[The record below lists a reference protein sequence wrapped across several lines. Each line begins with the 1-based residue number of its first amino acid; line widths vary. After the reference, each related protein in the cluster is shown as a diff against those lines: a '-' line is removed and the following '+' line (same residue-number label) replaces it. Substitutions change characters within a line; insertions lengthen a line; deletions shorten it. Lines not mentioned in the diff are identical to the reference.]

1 MIIGLGS
8 VSSYLLYPFLCPI
21 FNLVQDIIY
30 HQLALSAHFNNHQL
44 IGSAIFFLSQMFCII
59 LEIISNY
66 LQVRHSKKKGKTT
79 LIVNNERIEEDNEHS
94 QVMKEKQSNLIL
106 YVILCCVL
114 EFCVYTGL
122 NLFLTNPGVVQT
134 IQLEMR
140 ALPIFVM
147 AFLNI
152 FFLKLP
158 FYKHHLFSCVIIFI
172 GFFSILLYHYIA
184 VPINGDHLVSL
195 YVTLLFALLKII
207 RAIKE
212 MLDTYILQDKYVSP
226 FKLLFYQGVSGII
239 LSLIV
244 AFFLQYKSCTSVQNV
259 IKYCQTSADGNN
271 NIYKVESFSNFFASI
286 KTGKTIMLLLGF
298 IITTI
303 MIEVCRMQTKHYL
316 TAIHRGL
323 SCAASAVINWFL
335 YLQFFDSSSGYEGG
349 NKFELIGF
357 IIILVGELIYCE
369 VFICYFWGLEKNT
382 KKMIEKRNTFE
393 GELEKQSMQ
402 DLEKKNEL
410 TNKKVK
416 IDEYVEF

>member
-1 MIIGLGS
+1 MVKFIGLGS
-8 VSSYLLYPFLCPI
+8 VSSSLIYPFLCPVV
-21 FNLVQDIIY
+21 NLVQDIII
-30 HQLALSAHFNNHQL
+30 HELAKLSQFNNHQL
-44 IGSAIFFLSQMFCII
+44 IGSAIFFLSQMFCIF

-66 LQVRHSKKKGKTT
+66 LQVRRSKKKGKTT
-79 LIVNNERIEEDNEHS
+79 LIVNNEMIEEDNEHS
-94 QVMKEKQSNLIL
+94 QVIKEKQSNLIF

-172 GFFSILLYHYIA
+172 GFFSILLYHYIKL
-184 VPINGDHLVSL
+184 PINGDHLVSL
-195 YVTLLFALLKII
+195 YVTLLFAVLKII

-212 MLDTYILQDKYVSP
+212 MLDTYLLQEKYVSP
-226 FKLLFYQGVSGII
+226 FKLLFYQGVSGLV
-239 LSLIV
+239 LSLFV
-244 AFFLQYKSCTSVQNV
+244 GFCLQYMSCTETAQKV
-259 IKYCQTSADGNN
+259 IKYCQPNN
-271 NIYKVESFSNFFASI
+271 QVESFDNFFTSI
-286 KTGKTIMLLLGF
+286 NNGKSIALLIGV

-303 MIEVCRMQTKHYL
+303 IIEVCRMQTKHYL

-335 YLQFFDSSSGYEGG
+335 YLRFFEDKEV
-349 NKFELIGF
+349 NFLELIGF
-357 IIILVGELIYCE
+357 DIILLGELIYCE
-369 VFICYFWGLEKNT
+369 VFICYFLGLEENT
-382 KKMIEKRNTFE
+382 KKMIDKRNADE
-393 GELEKQSMQ
+393 GEIEKQSIN
-402 DLEKKNEL
+402 DLEKKTEL
-410 TNKKVK
+410 ENKMVK
-416 IDEYVEF
+416 ISGC

>member
-1 MIIGLGS
+1 MVKFIGLGS
-8 VSSYLLYPFLCPI
+8 VSSSLIYPFLCPVV
-21 FNLVQDIIY
+21 NLVQDIII
-30 HQLALSAHFNNHQL
+30 HELAMLSQFNNHQL
-44 IGSAIFFLSQMFCII
+44 IGSAIFFLSQMFCIF

-66 LQVRHSKKKGKTT
+66 LQVRRSKKKGKTT
-79 LIVNNERIEEDNEHS
+79 LIVNNEMIEEDNEHS
-94 QVMKEKQSNLIL
+94 QVIKEKQSNLIF

-122 NLFLTNPGVVQT
+122 NLFLTNPGVVKT

-172 GFFSILLYHYIA
+172 GFFSILLYHYIKL
-184 VPINGDHLVSL
+184 PINGDRLVSL
-195 YVTLLFALLKII
+195 YVTLLFAVLKII

-212 MLDTYILQDKYVSP
+212 MLDTYLLQEKYVSP
-226 FKLLFYQGVSGII
+226 FKLLFYQGVSGLV

-244 AFFLQYKSCTSVQNV
+244 GFCLQYMSCTNTAQKV
-259 IKYCQTSADGNN
+259 IHYCQPNN
-271 NIYKVESFSNFFASI
+271 NKVESFDNFFTSI
-286 KTGKTIMLLLGF
+286 NNWKSIALLIGV

-303 MIEVCRMQTKHYL
+303 IIEVCRMQTKHYL

-335 YLQFFDSSSGYEGG
+335 YLQFFELKEVNYL
-349 NKFELIGF
+349 ELIGF
-357 IIILVGELIYCE
+357 VIILLGELIYCE
-369 VFICYFWGLEKNT
+369 VFICYFLGLEENT
-382 KKMIEKRNTFE
+382 KKMIDKRNADE
-393 GELEKQSMQ
+393 GEIEKQSIN
-402 DLEKKNEL
+402 DLEKKTEL
-410 TNKKVK
+410 ENKMVK
-416 IDEYVEF
+416 ISGC

>member
-1 MIIGLGS
+1 MVKFIGLGS
-8 VSSYLLYPFLCPI
+8 VSSSLIYPFLCPVV
-21 FNLVQDIIY
+21 NLVQDIII
-30 HQLALSAHFNNHQL
+30 HELAKLSQFNNHQL
-44 IGSAIFFLSQMFCII
+44 IGSAIFFLSQMFCIF

-66 LQVRHSKKKGKTT
+66 LQVRRSKKQRKTT
-79 LIVNNERIEEDNEHS
+79 LIVNNEMIEEDNEHS
-94 QVMKEKQSNLIL
+94 QVIKEKQSNLIF

-172 GFFSILLYHYIA
+172 GFFSILLYHYINL
-184 VPINGDHLVSL
+184 PINNDHLVSL
-195 YVTLLFALLKII
+195 YVTLLFAVLKII

-212 MLDTYILQDKYVSP
+212 MLDTYLLQEKYVSP
-226 FKLLFYQGVSGII
+226 FKLLFYQGVSGLV
-239 LSLIV
+239 LSLFV
-244 AFFLQYKSCTSVQNV
+244 GFCLQYMSCTQTAQTV
-259 IKYCQTSADGNN
+259 INYCQQNN
-271 NIYKVESFSNFFASI
+271 NKVESFDNFFTSI
-286 KTGKTIMLLLGF
+286 NNWKSIALLIGV

-303 MIEVCRMQTKHYL
+303 IIEVCRMQTKHYL

-335 YLQFFDSSSGYEGG
+335 YLQFFREKEVNYL
-349 NKFELIGF
+349 ELIGF
-357 IIILVGELIYCE
+357 VIILLGELIYCE
-369 VFICYFWGLEKNT
+369 VFICYFLGLEENT
-382 KKMIEKRNTFE
+382 KKMIDKRNADE
-393 GELEKQSMQ
+393 GEIEKQSIN
-402 DLEKKNEL
+402 DLEKKTEL
-410 TNKKVK
+410 ENKMVK
-416 IDEYVEF
+416 ISGC

>member
-1 MIIGLGS
+1 MVKFIGLGS
-8 VSSYLLYPFLCPI
+8 VSSSLIYPFLCPVV
-21 FNLVQDIIY
+21 NLVQDIII
-30 HQLALSAHFNNHQL
+30 HQLAISQFNNHQL
-44 IGSAIFFLSQMFCII
+44 IGSAIFFLSQMFCIF

-66 LQVRHSKKKGKTT
+66 LQVRRSKKKGKTT
-79 LIVNNERIEEDNEHS
+79 LIVNNEMIEEDNEHS
-94 QVMKEKQSNLIL
+94 QVIKEKQSNLIF

-172 GFFSILLYHYIA
+172 GFFSILLYHYINL
-184 VPINGDHLVSL
+184 PINNDHLVSL
-195 YVTLLFALLKII
+195 YVTLLFAVLKII

-212 MLDTYILQDKYVSP
+212 MLDTYLLQEKYVSP
-226 FKLLFYQGVSGII
+226 FKLLFYQGVSGLV
-239 LSLIV
+239 LSLFV
-244 AFFLQYKSCTSVQNV
+244 GFCLQYMSCTQTAQTV
-259 IKYCQTSADGNN
+259 IKYCQLNN
-271 NIYKVESFSNFFASI
+271 NKVESFYNFFTSI
-286 KTGKTIMLLLGF
+286 NDGKSIALLIGV

-303 MIEVCRMQTKHYL
+303 IIEVCRMQTKHYL

-335 YLQFFDSSSGYEGG
+335 YLQFFEEKEVNYL
-349 NKFELIGF
+349 ELIGF
-357 IIILVGELIYCE
+357 VIILLGELIYCE
-369 VFICYFWGLEKNT
+369 VFICYFLGLEENT
-382 KKMIEKRNTFE
+382 KKMIDKRNADE
-393 GELEKQSMQ
+393 GEIEKQSIN
-402 DLEKKNEL
+402 DLEKKTEL
-410 TNKKVK
+410 ENKMVK
-416 IDEYVEF
+416 ISGC

>member
-1 MIIGLGS
+1 MVKFIGLGS
-8 VSSYLLYPFLCPI
+8 VSSSLIYPFLCPVV
-21 FNLVQDIIY
+21 NLVQDIII
-30 HQLALSAHFNNHQL
+30 HELAKLSQFNNHQL
-44 IGSAIFFLSQMFCII
+44 IGSAIFFLSQMFCIF

-66 LQVRHSKKKGKTT
+66 LQVRRSKKKGKTT
-79 LIVNNERIEEDNEHS
+79 LIVNNEMIEEDNEHS
-94 QVMKEKQSNLIL
+94 QVIKEKQSNLIF

-172 GFFSILLYHYIA
+172 GFFSILLYHYIKL
-184 VPINGDHLVSL
+184 PINGDHLVSL
-195 YVTLLFALLKII
+195 YVTLLFAVLKII

-212 MLDTYILQDKYVSP
+212 MLDTYLLQEKYVSP
-226 FKLLFYQGVSGII
+226 FKLLFYQGVSGLV
-239 LSLIV
+239 LSLFV
-244 AFFLQYKSCTSVQNV
+244 GFCLQYMSCTETAQKV
-259 IKYCQTSADGNN
+259 IKYCQPND
-271 NIYKVESFSNFFASI
+271 KVESFDDFFTSI
-286 KTGKTIMLLLGF
+286 NDGKSIALLIGV

-303 MIEVCRMQTKHYL
+303 IIEVCRMQTKHYL

-335 YLQFFDSSSGYEGG
+335 YLRFFEDKEV
-349 NKFELIGF
+349 NFLELIGF
-357 IIILVGELIYCE
+357 DIILLGELIYCE
-369 VFICYFWGLEKNT
+369 VFICYFLGLEENT
-382 KKMIEKRNTFE
+382 KKMIDKRNADE
-393 GELEKQSMQ
+393 GEIEKQSIN
-402 DLEKKNEL
+402 DLEKKTEL
-410 TNKKVK
+410 ENKMVK
-416 IDEYVEF
+416 ICGC

>member
-1 MIIGLGS
+1 MVKFIGLGS
-8 VSSYLLYPFLCPI
+8 VSSSLIYPFLCPVV
-21 FNLVQDIIY
+21 NLIQDIII
-30 HQLALSAHFNNHQL
+30 HKLAMLSQFNNHQL
-44 IGSAIFFLSQMFCII
+44 IGSAIFFLSQMFCIF

-66 LQVRHSKKKGKTT
+66 LQVRRSKKKGKTT
-79 LIVNNERIEEDNEHS
+79 LIVNNEMIEEDNEHS
-94 QVMKEKQSNLIL
+94 QVIKEKQSNLIF

-122 NLFLTNPGVVQT
+122 NLFLTNLGVVQT

-172 GFFSILLYHYIA
+172 GFFSILLYHYIKL
-184 VPINGDHLVSL
+184 PINGDHLVSL
-195 YVTLLFALLKII
+195 YVTLLFAVLKII

-212 MLDTYILQDKYVSP
+212 MLDTYLLQEKYVSP
-226 FKLLFYQGVSGII
+226 FKLLFYQGVSGLV

-244 AFFLQYKSCTSVQNV
+244 GFCLQYMSCTNTAQKV
-259 IKYCQTSADGNN
+259 INYCQLNN
-271 NIYKVESFSNFFASI
+271 NKVESFDNFFTSI
-286 KTGKTIMLLLGF
+286 NNWKSIALLIGV

-303 MIEVCRMQTKHYL
+303 IIEVCRMQTKHYL

-335 YLQFFDSSSGYEGG
+335 YLQFFEEKEVNYL
-349 NKFELIGF
+349 ELIGF
-357 IIILVGELIYCE
+357 VIILLGELIYCE
-369 VFICYFWGLEKNT
+369 VFICYFLGLEENT
-382 KKMIEKRNTFE
+382 KKMIDKRNADE
-393 GELEKQSMQ
+393 GEIEKQSIN
-402 DLEKKNEL
+402 DLEKKTEL
-410 TNKKVK
+410 ENKMVK
-416 IDEYVEF
+416 ISGC

>member
-1 MIIGLGS
+1 MVKFIGLGS
-8 VSSYLLYPFLCPI
+8 VSSSLIYPFLCPVV
-21 FNLVQDIIY
+21 NLVQDIII
-30 HQLALSAHFNNHQL
+30 HELAMLSQFNNHQL
-44 IGSAIFFLSQMFCII
+44 IGSAIFFLSQMFCIF

-66 LQVRHSKKKGKTT
+66 LQVRRSKKKGKTT
-79 LIVNNERIEEDNEHS
+79 LIVNNEMIEEDNEHS
-94 QVMKEKQSNLIL
+94 QVIKEKQSNLIF

-172 GFFSILLYHYIA
+172 GFFSILLYHYIKL
-184 VPINGDHLVSL
+184 PINGDHLVSL
-195 YVTLLFALLKII
+195 YVTLLFAVLKII

-212 MLDTYILQDKYVSP
+212 MLDTYLLQEKYVSP
-226 FKLLFYQGVSGII
+226 FKLLFYQGVSGLV
-239 LSLIV
+239 LSLFV
-244 AFFLQYKSCTSVQNV
+244 GFCLQYMSCTQTAQTV
-259 IKYCQTSADGNN
+259 IKYCQLNN
-271 NIYKVESFSNFFASI
+271 NKVESFDNFFTSI
-286 KTGKTIMLLLGF
+286 NDGKSIALLIGV

-303 MIEVCRMQTKHYL
+303 IIEVCRMQTKHYL

-335 YLQFFDSSSGYEGG
+335 YLQFFEKKKVNYL
-349 NKFELIGF
+349 ELIGF
-357 IIILVGELIYCE
+357 VIILLGELIYCE
-369 VFICYFWGLEKNT
+369 VFICYFLGLEENT
-382 KKMIEKRNTFE
+382 KKMIDKRNADE
-393 GELEKQSMQ
+393 GEIEKQSINELEKKTE
-402 DLEKKNEL
+402 LE
-410 TNKKVK
+410 NKMVK
-416 IDEYVEF
+416 ISGC

>member
-1 MIIGLGS
+1 MVKFIGLGS
-8 VSSYLLYPFLCPI
+8 VSSSLIYPFLCPVV
-21 FNLVQDIIY
+21 NLVQDIII
-30 HQLALSAHFNNHQL
+30 HELAKLSQFNNHQL
-44 IGSAIFFLSQMFCII
+44 IGSAIFFLSQMFCIF

-66 LQVRHSKKKGKTT
+66 LQVRRSKKKRKTT
-79 LIVNNERIEEDNEHS
+79 LIVNNEMIEEDNEHS
-94 QVMKEKQSNLIL
+94 QVIKEKQSNLIF

-172 GFFSILLYHYIA
+172 GFFSILLYHYIKF
-184 VPINGDHLVSL
+184 PINGDHLVSF
-195 YVTLLFALLKII
+195 YVTLLFAVLKII

-212 MLDTYILQDKYVSP
+212 MLDTYLLQEKYVSP
-226 FKLLFYQGVSGII
+226 FKLLFYQGVSGLV
-239 LSLIV
+239 LSLFV
-244 AFFLQYKSCTSVQNV
+244 GFCLQYMSCTQTAQTV
-259 IKYCQTSADGNN
+259 INYCQQNN
-271 NIYKVESFSNFFASI
+271 NKVESFDNFFTSI
-286 KTGKTIMLLLGF
+286 NNWKSIALLIGV

-303 MIEVCRMQTKHYL
+303 IIEVCRMQTKHYL

-335 YLQFFDSSSGYEGG
+335 YLQFFEDKEVNYL
-349 NKFELIGF
+349 ELIGF
-357 IIILVGELIYCE
+357 VIILLGELIYCE
-369 VFICYFWGLEKNT
+369 VFICYFLGLEENT
-382 KKMIEKRNTFE
+382 KKMIDKRNADE
-393 GELEKQSMQ
+393 GEIEKQSIN
-402 DLEKKNEL
+402 DLEKKTEL
-410 TNKKVK
+410 ENKMVK
-416 IDEYVEF
+416 ISGC

>member
-1 MIIGLGS
+1 MVKFIGLGS
-8 VSSYLLYPFLCPI
+8 VSSSLIYPFLCPVV
-21 FNLVQDIIY
+21 NLVQDIII
-30 HQLALSAHFNNHQL
+30 HELAKLSQFNNHQL
-44 IGSAIFFLSQMFCII
+44 IGSAIFFLSQMFCIF

-66 LQVRHSKKKGKTT
+66 LQVRRSKKKRKTT
-79 LIVNNERIEEDNEHS
+79 LIVNNEMIEEDNEHS
-94 QVMKEKQSNLIL
+94 QVIKEKQSNLIF

-122 NLFLTNPGVVQT
+122 NLFLTNLGVVQT

-172 GFFSILLYHYIA
+172 GFFSILLYHYIKL
-184 VPINGDHLVSL
+184 PINNDHLVSL
-195 YVTLLFALLKII
+195 YVTLLFAVLKII

-212 MLDTYILQDKYVSP
+212 MLDTYLLQEKYVSP
-226 FKLLFYQGVSGII
+226 FKLLFYQGVSGLV

-244 AFFLQYKSCTSVQNV
+244 GFCLQYMSCTNTAQKV
-259 IKYCQTSADGNN
+259 IHYCQPN
-271 NIYKVESFSNFFASI
+271 YKVESFDNFFTSI
-286 KTGKTIMLLLGF
+286 NNWESIALLIGV

-303 MIEVCRMQTKHYL
+303 IIEVCRMQTKHYL

-335 YLQFFDSSSGYEGG
+335 YLRFFEKKEVNYL
-349 NKFELIGF
+349 ELIGF
-357 IIILVGELIYCE
+357 DIILLGELIYCE
-369 VFICYFWGLEKNT
+369 VFICYFLGLEENT
-382 KKMIEKRNTFE
+382 KKMIDKRNADE
-393 GELEKQSMQ
+393 GEIEKQSINELEKKTE
-402 DLEKKNEL
+402 LE
-410 TNKKVK
+410 NKMVK
-416 IDEYVEF
+416 ICGC

>member
-1 MIIGLGS
+1 MVKFIGLGS
-8 VSSYLLYPFLCPI
+8 VSSSLIYPFLCPVV
-21 FNLVQDIIY
+21 NLVQDIIIL
-30 HQLALSAHFNNHQL
+30 QLAKLSQFNNHQL
-44 IGSAIFFLSQMFCII
+44 IGSAIFFLSQMFCIF

-66 LQVRHSKKKGKTT
+66 LQVRRSKKKGKTT
-79 LIVNNERIEEDNEHS
+79 LIVNNEMIEEDNEHS
-94 QVMKEKQSNLIL
+94 QVIKEKQSNLIF

-172 GFFSILLYHYIA
+172 GFFSILLYHYINL
-184 VPINGDHLVSL
+184 PINNDHLVSL
-195 YVTLLFALLKII
+195 YVTLLFAVLKII

-212 MLDTYILQDKYVSP
+212 MLDTYLLQEKYVSP
-226 FKLLFYQGVSGII
+226 FKLLFYQGVSGLV
-239 LSLIV
+239 LSLFV
-244 AFFLQYKSCTSVQNV
+244 GFCLQYMSCTQTAQTV
-259 IKYCQTSADGNN
+259 INYCQQNN
-271 NIYKVESFSNFFASI
+271 NKVESFDNFFTSI
-286 KTGKTIMLLLGF
+286 NNWKSIALLIGV

-303 MIEVCRMQTKHYL
+303 IIEVCRMQTKHYL

-335 YLQFFDSSSGYEGG
+335 YLQFFEKKKVNYL
-349 NKFELIGF
+349 ELIGF
-357 IIILVGELIYCE
+357 VIILLGELIYCE
-369 VFICYFWGLEKNT
+369 VFICYFLGLEENT
-382 KKMIEKRNTFE
+382 KKMIDKRNADE
-393 GELEKQSMQ
+393 GEIEKQSIN
-402 DLEKKNEL
+402 DLEKKTEL
-410 TNKKVK
+410 ENKMVK
-416 IDEYVEF
+416 ICGC

>member
-1 MIIGLGS
+1 MVKFIGLGS
-8 VSSYLLYPFLCPI
+8 VSSSLIYPFLCPVV
-21 FNLVQDIIY
+21 NLVQDIII
-30 HQLALSAHFNNHQL
+30 HELAKLSQFNNHQL
-44 IGSAIFFLSQMFCII
+44 IGSAIFFLSQMFCIF

-66 LQVRHSKKKGKTT
+66 LQVRRSKKKRKTT
-79 LIVNNERIEEDNEHS
+79 LIVNNEMIEEDNEHS
-94 QVMKEKQSNLIL
+94 QVIKEKQSNLIF

-140 ALPIFVM
+140 ALPIFAM

-172 GFFSILLYHYIA
+172 GFFSILLYHYIKF
-184 VPINGDHLVSL
+184 PINGDHLVSF
-195 YVTLLFALLKII
+195 YVTLLFAVLKII

-212 MLDTYILQDKYVSP
+212 ILDTYLLQEKYVSP
-226 FKLLFYQGVSGII
+226 FKLLFYQGVSGLV

-244 AFFLQYKSCTSVQNV
+244 GFCLQYMSCTNTAQKV
-259 IKYCQTSADGNN
+259 IHYCQPN
-271 NIYKVESFSNFFASI
+271 YKVESFENFFTSI
-286 KTGKTIMLLLGF
+286 KNGKSIALLIGV

-303 MIEVCRMQTKHYL
+303 IIEVCRMQTKHYL

-335 YLQFFDSSSGYEGG
+335 YLQFFVDKKVNYL
-349 NKFELIGF
+349 ELIGF
-357 IIILVGELIYCE
+357 VIILLGELIYCE
-369 VFICYFWGLEKNT
+369 VFICYFLGLEENT
-382 KKMIEKRNTFE
+382 KKMIDKRNADE
-393 GELEKQSMQ
+393 GEIEKQSIN
-402 DLEKKNEL
+402 DLEKKTEL
-410 TNKKVK
+410 ENKMVK
-416 IDEYVEF
+416 ISGC

>member
-1 MIIGLGS
+1 MVKFIGLGS
-8 VSSYLLYPFLCPI
+8 VSSSLIYPFLCPVV
-21 FNLVQDIIY
+21 NLVQDIII
-30 HQLALSAHFNNHQL
+30 HELAMLSQFNNHQL
-44 IGSAIFFLSQMFCII
+44 IGSAIFFLSQMFCIF

-66 LQVRHSKKKGKTT
+66 LQVRRSKKKGKTT
-79 LIVNNERIEEDNEHS
+79 LIVNNEMIEEDNEHS
-94 QVMKEKQSNLIL
+94 QVIKEKQSNLIF

-172 GFFSILLYHYIA
+172 GFFSILLYHYIKL
-184 VPINGDHLVSL
+184 PINGDRLVSL
-195 YVTLLFALLKII
+195 YVTLLFAVLKII

-212 MLDTYILQDKYVSP
+212 MLDTYLLQEKYVSP
-226 FKLLFYQGVSGII
+226 FKLLFYQGVSGLV
-239 LSLIV
+239 LSLFV
-244 AFFLQYKSCTSVQNV
+244 GFCLQYMSCTQTAQTV
-259 IKYCQTSADGNN
+259 IKYCQPND
-271 NIYKVESFSNFFASI
+271 KVESFDNFFTSI
-286 KTGKTIMLLLGF
+286 NNWKSIALLIGV

-303 MIEVCRMQTKHYL
+303 IIEVCRMQTKHYL

-335 YLQFFDSSSGYEGG
+335 YLQFFELKEVNYL
-349 NKFELIGF
+349 ELIGF
-357 IIILVGELIYCE
+357 VIILLGELIYCE
-369 VFICYFWGLEKNT
+369 VFICYFLGLEENT
-382 KKMIEKRNTFE
+382 KKMIDKRNADE
-393 GELEKQSMQ
+393 GEIEKQSIN
-402 DLEKKNEL
+402 DLEKKTEL
-410 TNKKVK
+410 ENKMVK
-416 IDEYVEF
+416 ISGC

>member
-1 MIIGLGS
+1 MVKFIGLGS
-8 VSSYLLYPFLCPI
+8 VSSSLIYPFLCPVV
-21 FNLVQDIIY
+21 NLVQDIIIL
-30 HQLALSAHFNNHQL
+30 QLAKLSQFNNHQL
-44 IGSAIFFLSQMFCII
+44 IGSAIFFLSQMFCIF

-66 LQVRHSKKKGKTT
+66 LQVRRSKKKGKTT
-79 LIVNNERIEEDNEHS
+79 LIVNNEMIEEDNEHS
-94 QVMKEKQSNLIL
+94 QVIKEKQSNLIF

-140 ALPIFVM
+140 ALPIFAM

-172 GFFSILLYHYIA
+172 GFFSILLYHYINL
-184 VPINGDHLVSL
+184 PINEDHLVSL
-195 YVTLLFALLKII
+195 YVTLLFAVLKII

-212 MLDTYILQDKYVSP
+212 MLDTYLLQEKYVSP
-226 FKLLFYQGVSGII
+226 FKLLFYQGVSGLV

-244 AFFLQYKSCTSVQNV
+244 GFCLQYMSCTNTAQKV
-259 IKYCQTSADGNN
+259 IHYCQPN
-271 NIYKVESFSNFFASI
+271 YKVESFDNFFTSI
-286 KTGKTIMLLLGF
+286 NNGKSIALLIGV

-303 MIEVCRMQTKHYL
+303 IIEVCRMQTKHYL

-335 YLQFFDSSSGYEGG
+335 YLQFFVEKKVNYL
-349 NKFELIGF
+349 ELIGF
-357 IIILVGELIYCE
+357 VIILLGELIYCE
-369 VFICYFWGLEKNT
+369 VFICYFLGLEENT
-382 KKMIEKRNTFE
+382 KKMIDKRNADE
-393 GELEKQSMQ
+393 GEIEKQSIN
-402 DLEKKNEL
+402 DLEKKTEL
-410 TNKKVK
+410 ENKMVK
-416 IDEYVEF
+416 ISGC

>member
-1 MIIGLGS
+1 MVKFIGLGS
-8 VSSYLLYPFLCPI
+8 VSSSLIYPFLCPVV
-21 FNLVQDIIY
+21 NLVQDIII
-30 HQLALSAHFNNHQL
+30 HQLAISQFNNHQL
-44 IGSAIFFLSQMFCII
+44 IGSAIFFLSQMFCIF

-66 LQVRHSKKKGKTT
+66 LQVRRSKKKGKTT
-79 LIVNNERIEEDNEHS
+79 LIVNNEMIEEDNEHS
-94 QVMKEKQSNLIL
+94 QVIKEKQSNLIF

-172 GFFSILLYHYIA
+172 GFFSILLYHYIKL
-184 VPINGDHLVSL
+184 PINDDHLVSL
-195 YVTLLFALLKII
+195 YVTLLFAVLKII

-212 MLDTYILQDKYVSP
+212 MLDTYLLQEKYVSP
-226 FKLLFYQGVSGII
+226 FKLLFYQGVSGLV
-239 LSLIV
+239 LSLFV
-244 AFFLQYKSCTSVQNV
+244 GFCLQYMSCTQTAQTV
-259 IKYCQTSADGNN
+259 IKYCQLNN
-271 NIYKVESFSNFFASI
+271 NKVESFYNFFTSI
-286 KTGKTIMLLLGF
+286 NDGKSIALLIGV

-303 MIEVCRMQTKHYL
+303 IIEVCRMQTKHYL

-335 YLQFFDSSSGYEGG
+335 YLQFFEEKEVNYL
-349 NKFELIGF
+349 ELIGF
-357 IIILVGELIYCE
+357 VIILLGELIYCE
-369 VFICYFWGLEKNT
+369 VFICYFLGLEENT
-382 KKMIEKRNTFE
+382 KKMIDKRNADE
-393 GELEKQSMQ
+393 GEIEKQSIN
-402 DLEKKNEL
+402 DLEKKTEL
-410 TNKKVK
+410 ENKMVK
-416 IDEYVEF
+416 ISGC

>member
-1 MIIGLGS
+1 MVKFIGLGS
-8 VSSYLLYPFLCPI
+8 VSSSLIYPFLCPVV
-21 FNLVQDIIY
+21 NLVQDIII
-30 HQLALSAHFNNHQL
+30 HELAMLSQFNNHQL
-44 IGSAIFFLSQMFCII
+44 IGSAIFFLSQMFCIF

-66 LQVRHSKKKGKTT
+66 LQVRRSKKKGKTT
-79 LIVNNERIEEDNEHS
+79 LIVNNEMIEEDNEHS
-94 QVMKEKQSNLIL
+94 QVIKEKQSNLIF

-172 GFFSILLYHYIA
+172 GFFSILLYHYIKL
-184 VPINGDHLVSL
+184 PINGDHLVSL
-195 YVTLLFALLKII
+195 YVTLLFAVLKII

-212 MLDTYILQDKYVSP
+212 MLDTYLLQEKYVSP
-226 FKLLFYQGVSGII
+226 FKLLFYQGVSGLV
-239 LSLIV
+239 LSLFV
-244 AFFLQYKSCTSVQNV
+244 GFCLQYMSCTQTAQTV
-259 IKYCQTSADGNN
+259 IKYCQPND
-271 NIYKVESFSNFFASI
+271 KVESFDNFFTSI
-286 KTGKTIMLLLGF
+286 NNWKSIALLIGV

-303 MIEVCRMQTKHYL
+303 IIEVCRMQTKHYL

-335 YLQFFDSSSGYEGG
+335 YLQFFELKEVNYL
-349 NKFELIGF
+349 ELIGF
-357 IIILVGELIYCE
+357 VIILLGELIYCE
-369 VFICYFWGLEKNT
+369 VFICYFLGLEENT
-382 KKMIEKRNTFE
+382 KKMIDKRNADE
-393 GELEKQSMQ
+393 GEIEKQSIN
-402 DLEKKNEL
+402 DLEKKTEL
-410 TNKKVK
+410 ENKMVK
-416 IDEYVEF
+416 ISGC

>member
-1 MIIGLGS
+1 MVKFIGLGS
-8 VSSYLLYPFLCPI
+8 VSSSLIYPFLCPVV
-21 FNLVQDIIY
+21 NLVQDIII
-30 HQLALSAHFNNHQL
+30 HQLAMLSQFNNHQL
-44 IGSAIFFLSQMFCII
+44 IGSAIFFLSQMFCIF

-66 LQVRHSKKKGKTT
+66 LQVRRSKKKGKTT
-79 LIVNNERIEEDNEHS
+79 LIVNNEMIEEDNEHS
-94 QVMKEKQSNLIL
+94 QVIKEKQSNLIF

-140 ALPIFVM
+140 ALPIFAM

-172 GFFSILLYHYIA
+172 GFFSILLYHYIKL
-184 VPINGDHLVSL
+184 PINEDHLVSL
-195 YVTLLFALLKII
+195 YVTLLFAVLKII

-212 MLDTYILQDKYVSP
+212 MLDTYLLQEKYVSP
-226 FKLLFYQGVSGII
+226 FKLLFYQGVSGLV

-244 AFFLQYKSCTSVQNV
+244 GFCLQYMSCTNTAQKV
-259 IKYCQTSADGNN
+259 IHYCQPN
-271 NIYKVESFSNFFASI
+271 YKVESFDNFFTSI
-286 KTGKTIMLLLGF
+286 NNGKSIALLIGV

-303 MIEVCRMQTKHYL
+303 IIEVCRMQTKHYL

-335 YLQFFDSSSGYEGG
+335 YLQFFEEKKVNYL
-349 NKFELIGF
+349 ELIGF
-357 IIILVGELIYCE
+357 VIILLGELIYCE
-369 VFICYFWGLEKNT
+369 VFICYFLGLEENT
-382 KKMIEKRNTFE
+382 KKMIDKRNADE
-393 GELEKQSMQ
+393 GEIEKQSIN
-402 DLEKKNEL
+402 DLEKKTEL
-410 TNKKVK
+410 ENKMVK
-416 IDEYVEF
+416 ISGC

>member
-1 MIIGLGS
+1 MVKFIGLGS
-8 VSSYLLYPFLCPI
+8 VSSSLIYPFLCPVV
-21 FNLVQDIIY
+21 NLVQDIII
-30 HQLALSAHFNNHQL
+30 HELAKLSQFNNHQL
-44 IGSAIFFLSQMFCII
+44 IGSAIFFLSQMFCIF

-66 LQVRHSKKKGKTT
+66 LQVRRSKKTRKTK
-79 LIVNNERIEEDNEHS
+79 LIVNNEMIEEDNEHS
-94 QVMKEKQSNLIL
+94 QVIKEKQSNLIF

-172 GFFSILLYHYIA
+172 GFFSILLYHYIKL
-184 VPINGDHLVSL
+184 PINGDHLVSL
-195 YVTLLFALLKII
+195 YVTLLFAVLKII

-212 MLDTYILQDKYVSP
+212 MLDTYLLQEKYVSP
-226 FKLLFYQGVSGII
+226 FKLLFYQGVSGLV

-244 AFFLQYKSCTSVQNV
+244 GFCLQYMSCTNTAQKV
-259 IKYCQTSADGNN
+259 IHYCQPN
-271 NIYKVESFSNFFASI
+271 YKVESFDNFFTSI
-286 KTGKTIMLLLGF
+286 NNWESIALLIGV

-303 MIEVCRMQTKHYL
+303 IIEVCRMQTKHYL

-335 YLQFFDSSSGYEGG
+335 YLRFFEDKEI
-349 NKFELIGF
+349 NFLELIGF
-357 IIILVGELIYCE
+357 DIILLGELIYCE
-369 VFICYFWGLEKNT
+369 VFICYFLGLEENT
-382 KKMIEKRNTFE
+382 KKMIDKRNADE
-393 GELEKQSMQ
+393 GEIEKQSIN
-402 DLEKKNEL
+402 DLEKKTEL
-410 TNKKVK
+410 ENKMVK
-416 IDEYVEF
+416 ISGC

>member
-1 MIIGLGS
+1 MVKFIGLGS
-8 VSSYLLYPFLCPI
+8 VSSSLIYPFLCPVV
-21 FNLVQDIIY
+21 NLVQDIII
-30 HQLALSAHFNNHQL
+30 HELAKLSQFNNHQL
-44 IGSAIFFLSQMFCII
+44 IGSAIFFLSQMFCIF

-66 LQVRHSKKKGKTT
+66 LQVRRSKKKGKTT
-79 LIVNNERIEEDNEHS
+79 LIVNNEMIEEDNEHS
-94 QVMKEKQSNLIL
+94 QVIKEKQSNLIF

-172 GFFSILLYHYIA
+172 GFFSILLYHYIKL
-184 VPINGDHLVSL
+184 PINDDHLVSL
-195 YVTLLFALLKII
+195 YVTLLFAVLKII

-212 MLDTYILQDKYVSP
+212 MLDTYLLQEKYVSP
-226 FKLLFYQGVSGII
+226 FKLLFYQGVSGLV
-239 LSLIV
+239 LSLFV
-244 AFFLQYKSCTSVQNV
+244 GFCLQYMSCTETAQTV
-259 IKYCQTSADGNN
+259 IKYCQLNN
-271 NIYKVESFSNFFASI
+271 NKVESFDNFFTSI
-286 KTGKTIMLLLGF
+286 NNWKSIALLIGV

-303 MIEVCRMQTKHYL
+303 IIEVCRMQTKHYL

-335 YLQFFDSSSGYEGG
+335 YLQFFEEKKVNYL
-349 NKFELIGF
+349 ELIGF
-357 IIILVGELIYCE
+357 VIILLGELIYCE
-369 VFICYFWGLEKNT
+369 VFICYFLGLEENT
-382 KKMIEKRNTFE
+382 KKMIDKRNADE
-393 GELEKQSMQ
+393 GEIEKQSIN
-402 DLEKKNEL
+402 DLEKKTEL
-410 TNKKVK
+410 ENKMVK
-416 IDEYVEF
+416 ISGC

>member
-1 MIIGLGS
+1 MVKFIGLGS
-8 VSSYLLYPFLCPI
+8 VSSSLIYPFLCPVV
-21 FNLVQDIIY
+21 NLVQDIII
-30 HQLALSAHFNNHQL
+30 HQLAKLSQFNNHQL
-44 IGSAIFFLSQMFCII
+44 IGSAIFFLSQMFCIF

-66 LQVRHSKKKGKTT
+66 LQVRRSKKQRKTT
-79 LIVNNERIEEDNEHS
+79 LIVNNEMIEEDNEHS
-94 QVMKEKQSNLIL
+94 QVIKEKQSNLIF

-172 GFFSILLYHYIA
+172 GFFSILLYHYIKL
-184 VPINGDHLVSL
+184 PINGDHLVSL
-195 YVTLLFALLKII
+195 YVTLLFAVLKII

-212 MLDTYILQDKYVSP
+212 MLDTYLLQEKYVSP
-226 FKLLFYQGVSGII
+226 FKLLFYQGVSGLV
-239 LSLIV
+239 LSLFV
-244 AFFLQYKSCTSVQNV
+244 GFCLQYMSCTQTAQTV
-259 IKYCQTSADGNN
+259 INYCQQNN
-271 NIYKVESFSNFFASI
+271 NKVESFDNFFTSI
-286 KTGKTIMLLLGF
+286 NNWKSIALLIGV

-303 MIEVCRMQTKHYL
+303 IIEVCRMQTKHYL

-335 YLQFFDSSSGYEGG
+335 YLQFFREKEVNYL
-349 NKFELIGF
+349 ELIGF
-357 IIILVGELIYCE
+357 VIILLGELIYCE
-369 VFICYFWGLEKNT
+369 VFICYFLGLEENT
-382 KKMIEKRNTFE
+382 KKMIDKRNADE
-393 GELEKQSMQ
+393 GEIEKQSIN
-402 DLEKKNEL
+402 DLEKKTEL
-410 TNKKVK
+410 ENKMVK
-416 IDEYVEF
+416 ISGC